1 MQITGRRIFS
11 AIMLLGCFVTTYQL
25 FSKPQPVAS
34 PQNVE
39 VTKANAAAFDQKL
52 ERLESP
58 RTAADAPAE
67 VHFSSDE
74 VSAEIAQ
81 STSSPAPAASNTA
94 SASSHPAAVPDSAK
108 PISVPT
114 STPDAV
120 VDTGQVQVK
129 GYEVKLEGDVARGQF
144 VTQIAGKDVYV
155 TLAGH
160 LGSQDGYVTFDPTE
174 FKIGDLSIPV
184 SLVNSALQKKLAEQ
198 REQLKLPQGIAS
210 LRVENSELVITQK

>member
-11 AIMLLGCFVTTYQL
+11 AIMLLGCVVTTYQL

-34 PQNVE
+34 PQSAE
-39 VTKANAAAFDQKL
+39 VTRANAESFDQKL
-52 ERLESP
+52 ERLETP
-58 RTAADAPAE
+58 RTVADTPAE

-81 STSSPAPAASNTA
+81 STIMPAAAPSNTA
-94 SASSHPAAVPDSAK
+94 SASSHPAAAPDSAK
-108 PISVPT
+108 PVSTAPST
-114 STPDAV
+114 SDAV
-120 VDTGQVQVK
+120 ASSGQVQVK

-174 FKIGDLSIPV
+174 FKVGDLSIPV
-184 SLVNSALQKKLAEQ
+184 SLVNSALQKKLAEE
-198 REQLKLPQGIAS
+198 REQLKLPPGIAS
-210 LRVENSELVITQK
+210 MRVANSELVITQK